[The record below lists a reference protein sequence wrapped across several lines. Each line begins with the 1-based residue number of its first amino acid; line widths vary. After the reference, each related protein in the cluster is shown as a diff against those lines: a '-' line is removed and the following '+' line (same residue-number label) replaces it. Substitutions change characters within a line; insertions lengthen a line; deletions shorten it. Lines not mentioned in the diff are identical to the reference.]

1 MTDAH
6 LFVNRRRLLLGGAAT
21 LAAAPWLG
29 GCANSFVDRR
39 DLPPVVFVHG
49 NGDSAA
55 LWLTTLWR
63 FESNGWPRQRL
74 FALNHPYPQA
84 RDDDTLAQ
92 PGRSGSDEH
101 ANWLK
106 TEVERVLATTRAS
119 QVVLVGNSRG
129 GFAIRNFIQNKGGAA
144 LVSHAILGGTP
155 NHGVWARE
163 DFGPR
168 SEFNGTGPFLK
179 ALNAPKNAAGD
190 EVTGPVRWL
199 TIRSDRN
206 DKFAQPTGEWIGR
219 PGWATNV
226 LPSGPELKGA
236 DNVVL
241 PGIDHRETSFSPE
254 AFEVMWRFLLGFA
267 PRTDAIRP
275 EPSVLLSGLVTGFGV
290 NNSEGNA
297 PSNLPLFA
305 NGAGARVEVFVVDDL
320 TGVRR
325 GEAIHNHVVDS
336 SGNWAPGGCR
346 TDGLNELEFVI
357 TPPPGLPGYSI
368 THIYRS
374 SFVRSSSV
382 VHLRCERMSAADRA
396 AAAQAGP
403 GAAVVTL
410 TRPRGYFGLGRDE
423 IVFDGSTTP
432 PGLAPGVPGVSATKK
447 VVAGPTPQPRSIGGV
462 FDGESIVGRTW
473 PAAENRVVLL
483 ELHG

>member
-1 MTDAH
+1 MTAPL

-21 LAAAPWLG
+21 LAATPWLA
-29 GCANSFVDRR
+29 GCASSFVDAR

-74 FALNHPYPQA
+74 FALNHPYPLA
-84 RDDDTLAQ
+84 RDDDSAAQ
-92 PGRSGSDEH
+92 PGRSSSAEH
-101 ANWLK
+101 AAWLK
-106 TEVERVLATTRAS
+106 AEVERVLATTRAS
-119 QVVLVGNSRG
+119 QVVLIGNSRG
-129 GFAIRNFIQNKGGAA
+129 GFAIRNFIQNMGGSA

-236 DNVVL
+236 ASVVENVVL
-241 PGIDHRETSFSPE
+241 PGIDHRETAFSPE

-275 EPSVLLSGLVTGFGV
+275 EPSVLLSGLVTGYGV
-290 NNSEGNA
+290 NNAEGSA
-297 PSNLPLFA
+297 PSNLALT
-305 NGAGARVEVFVVDDL
+305 GASVEVFAVDAA
-320 TGVRR
+320 TGQRR
-325 GEAIHNHVVDS
+325 GEAIHRHTVDA
-336 SGNWAPGGCR
+336 SGNWAPNGCR
-346 TDGLNELEFVI
+346 TDGLSPLEFVI
-357 TPPPGLPGYSI
+357 TPPANLPGYSI

-374 SFVRSSSV
+374 AFPRSSSV
-382 VHLRCERMSAADRA
+382 VHLRCERMAATDRTATQA
-396 AAAQAGP
+396 AGAG
-403 GAAVVTL
+403 ASVVTF
-410 TRPRGYFGLGRDE
+410 TRPRGYFGIGRDE
-423 IVFDGSTTP
+423 IDFDGNATP
-432 PGLAPGVPGVSATKK
+432 AGLAPGVPGLSTTKK
-447 VVAGPTPQPRSIGGV
+447 VVSGAMRSIRGF
-462 FDGESIVGRTW
+462 FDGEAIVGRTW